1 MSSSVGE
8 CVCSQSLRNAISR
21 CHLSAGCLSCTVSSP
36 VRSRPRCQ
44 GGLLTIP
51 TREDASEIRCR
62 ACGYIPDASVH
73 GCRRKRRD
81 EAHSPARSLHF
92 PLQGFTLHK
101 ASWPSQHPFQAALTA
116 DHPQPKKPIAPTH
129 KKHRTHNFI
138 LDLYYLFKDY
148 IMQNIMK
155 RRVERLACACYLKTS

>member
-1 MSSSVGE
+1 MLPRCMSSSGE

-21 CHLSAGCLSCTVSSP
+21 CHLSAGCLSCTYECGGHVSSP

-62 ACGYIPDASVH
+62 AWGYIPDASVH

-81 EAHSPARSLHF
+81 EVHSPPRSPHF
-92 PLQGFTLHK
+92 PLQGFTYSPQ
-101 ASWPSQHPFQAALTA
+101 SWPSRHPCQAALTA
-116 DHPQPKKPIAPTH
+116 DHPQQETH
-129 KKHRTHNFI
+129 SPATHSPHTQETQDAQFHP
-138 LDLYYLFKDY
+138 
-148 IMQNIMK
+148 
-155 RRVERLACACYLKTS
+155 